1 MKSYLADKAVGGGVG
16 GGASIRALESALPFA
31 VLSLRE
37 KEHGSSL
44 VVIDSLLW
52 HESLARRQQQ
62 RRRWSS
68 ERQIK
73 AEEKVESA
81 GPRTGFVFLFWH
93 KRGTLISLANRWKT
107 ACLGLGRGHTSRY

>member
-73 AEEKVESA
+73 AEEKWSQRVHEQASFFSSGTNG
-81 GPRTGFVFLFWH
+81 GP
-93 KRGTLISLANRWKT
+93 
-107 ACLGLGRGHTSRY
+107 